1 MKQPRETSEE
11 EPAGVPAWVVSYSDM
26 VTLLLAFFVL
36 LQVFS
41 MTRDPEMFNQGRGS
55 FISSIAAFGLP
66 KWLYGEKHIL
76 VGDYKKKKYT
86 TEESDEATRQR
97 VIDAED
103 RTIRQVFQ
111 DLKRLIDTE
120 TSDETTDRSAGP
132 VNVID
137 TPIHFGRSQS
147 SLDAAARSYLDN
159 LAVNIKQNLAE
170 GGGKIYVVG
179 LAPDEPPGKLRWLL
193 SGRRAKAVQDFLQQ
207 ALWGETATPGWS
219 LVSWGRGAGQQY
231 DPRANKT
238 AKARFIRIVIQRGS

>member
-11 EPAGVPAWVVSYSDM
+11 EPAGVPAWIVSYSDM

-41 MTRDPEMFNQGRGS
+41 MTRDPELFQQGRGS
-55 FISSIAAFGLP
+55 FRSSISGFGLP
-66 KWLYGEKHIL
+66 RWLFGEKQVLI
-76 VGDYKKKKYT
+76 GDHKKKKYT
-86 TEESDEATRQR
+86 TEESNEATRQR
-97 VIDAED
+97 VIDVED
-103 RTIRQVFQ
+103 RRIRQVFQ

-120 TSDETTDRSAGP
+120 TSDETSDRSAGP

-147 SLDAAARSYLDN
+147 SLDAAARKYLSN
-159 LAVNIKQNLAE
+159 LAVNINQNLAK

-193 SGRRAKAVQDFLQQ
+193 SARRAKAVQGFLQQ
-207 ALWGETATPGWS
+207 ALWGKTATPGWS
-219 LVSWGRGAGQQY
+219 LVSRGLGAGQLY
-231 DPRANKT
+231 DPRADRT
-238 AKARFIRIVIQRGS
+238 AEARFIRIVIQQGS